1 MFDKSLTKLNKKN
14 IQVDNQLPYFFYK
27 TLEGNKLF
35 FKDDPCKILKSQKN
49 KVEIL
54 QSKSAHLNDGVALV
68 KVLLLVRRKL

>member
-1 MFDKSLTKLNKKN
+1 MTHVRL
-14 IQVDNQLPYFFYK
+14 
-27 TLEGNKLF
+27 
-35 FKDDPCKILKSQKN
+35 LKSQKN